1 MGRKIVILLGHP
13 GAGKGTQSRAIV
25 RRLGIPHISTGDM
38 LREAVASNTS
48 FGREAKQKM
57 DAGELVSDEIVN
69 GIVAER
75 IQQENCK
82 KGFILDGYPRTVQQ
96 AEAFSSEITK
106 DDQLFVIEISAEAE
120 GLTNR
125 LVGRLMCSNC
135 GAIYNVQS
143 RIPKLEGICDD
154 CGVKLVRR
162 SDDRED
168 LIRERF
174 RTYQEE
180 TYPLV
185 KFYKDLGVYYQVDG
199 MRPIE
204 EVTQKILSIIVNGET
219 LTPTPKGGKQ
229 SFA

>member
-1 MGRKIVILLGHP
+1 MRGQAELPETRIG
-13 GAGKGTQSRAIV
+13 
-25 RRLGIPHISTGDM
+25 
-38 LREAVASNTS
+38 NTTT
-48 FGREAKQKM
+48 
-57 DAGELVSDEIVN
+57 
-69 GIVAER
+69 VAER
-75 IQQENCK
+75 IQQDDCK

-96 AEAFSSEITK
+96 AETFRSQIANG
-106 DDQLFVIEISAEAE
+106 DQLFVIEISAESE
-120 GLTNR
+120 RLTER

-143 RIPKLEGICDD
+143 RIPKRDGICDD
-154 CGVKLVRR
+154 CGGKLVRR

-204 EVTQKILSIIVNGET
+204 EVTRDILSIINDPVVAVYDR
-219 LTPTPKGGKQ
+219 PR
-229 SFA
+229 S